1 MLILLVFIGC
11 SKYNFEKALIG
22 RWKSVSSSN
31 VIFFD
36 FGKDSVKINQWGKI
50 KLYNWN
56 INESKIVFK
65 SKFLNEEFDVDYKLN
80 RDSDTLF
87 VKNKNELDYQ
97 IFIKLN

>member
-1 MLILLVFIGC
+1 MLILLFFIGC
-11 SKYNFEKALIG
+11 SKYNFENALIG

-31 VIFFD
+31 FIFYDFD
-36 FGKDSVKINQWGKI
+36 KDSVKISQWGKI

-65 SKFLNEEFDVDYKLN
+65 SKFLNEEFDIDYKLN
-80 RDSDTLF
+80 RDNDTLF

-97 IFIKLN
+97 IFIKSN